1 MDVRAEVRVPGQI
14 KKTGLPSCRLHAGI
28 GGLLGSLHS
37 LSTFNYLTLQQ
48 AEQLEGKESRAVSF
62 GVSLQLSESPCL

>member
-14 KKTGLPSCRLHAGI
+14 KKTGLPSCRLHAGR

-37 LSTFNYLTLQQ
+37 LSIFNYPTLQQ
-48 AEQLEGKESRAVSF
+48 AEQAGGERAKGCV
-62 GVSLQLSESPCL
+62 LW